1 MGECVPAYAV
11 PIQLGPDDCRAEG
24 PSIEVPLIQRCGER
38 LRWGKKGVY
47 DISIHLL
54 NLSRAENLFGF
65 LVQPYKL
72 HLPGLGFQQ
81 ANQSTVQIHVCPS
94 ELKLLAQAQ
103 ARQNGQPSPW
113 REYRSKLVQ

>member
-1 MGECVPAYAV
+1 MADCVPAYAV
-11 PIQLGPDDCRAEG
+11 PIQIGPDDCRAEG

-38 LRWGKKGVY
+38 LRWVDKGAD
-47 DISIHLL
+47 DIAIHLL

-65 LVQPYKL
+65 LVQAYKL
-72 HLPGLGFQQ
+72 YMPGLGFQQ
-81 ANQSTVQIHVCPS
+81 GTQSTVQIHVCPS

-113 REYRSKLVQ
+113 REFWSNPVA